1 MLLSADI
8 MRLFLF
14 LCLLGMPLLAAMFLR
29 RRRLSLSAYFG
40 WGLLI
45 LLVPLI
51 GPFLVILTRPGKQRD
66 ELAS

>member
-1 MLLSADI
+1 MLLSADV

-14 LCLLGMPLLAAMFLR
+14 FCLLGMPLLAALFLR
-29 RRRLSLSAYFG
+29 RRRLSLTAYFG

-51 GPFLVILTRPGKQRD
+51 GPFLVILTRPGSQRE
-66 ELAS
+66 ELSP